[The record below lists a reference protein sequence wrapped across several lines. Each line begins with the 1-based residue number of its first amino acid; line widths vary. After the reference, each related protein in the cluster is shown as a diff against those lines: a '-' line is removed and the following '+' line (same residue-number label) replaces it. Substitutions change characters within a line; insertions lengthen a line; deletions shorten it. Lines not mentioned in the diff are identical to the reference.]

1 MDFVSF
7 ISLWIVQTE
16 SKHKINK
23 TRSELLQKK
32 LWHVGRGWFEKPY
45 TYCNWGLRGIFHSW
59 LIKVNNLTE
68 FWKCLI

>member
-7 ISLWIVQTE
+7 IFLWIVQTE

-23 TRSELLQKK
+23 TRSEL
-32 LWHVGRGWFEKPY
+32 WHVGGAGLKNPY
-45 TYCNWGLRGIFHSW
+45 TYCIWGLGGFFFTW

-68 FWKCLI
+68 FSKCLI